1 MNAASESP
9 TARRNRIACIPSRSV
24 GAGVV
29 DWQSIRENEG
39 IGLSIVDEEVVEVA
53 APPNQPLVLHIE
65 NIVCLCND
73 LVFIIM

>member
-1 MNAASESP
+1 MRLFVLRSRYQE
-9 TARRNRIACIPSRSV
+9 TAVRQPHLV

-29 DWQSIRENEG
+29 DWQSIRETED

-65 NIVCLCND
+65 DIVCLCND